1 MKYKGKNVEIIGSK
15 TLFGKETHWIRILED
30 NSFAQVLS
38 SDLDDDLN
46 RNSNRGLAY
55 VRYMAIAARIKEE
68 MAQKRLL
75 APYESSLIPL
85 PHQILVLE
93 KVMQGIQ
100 TRFLLADEVGMGKTI
115 EAGLVI
121 KEKKLRGEITRILL
135 IVPKSAMLQWQQ
147 ELREHFNENFHIYN
161 SDFISGMARTFAGF
175 EAEEELNF
183 WKQHHQ
189 IIVSTDALKP
199 LSARQ
204 GWSQEKIDEYNKY
217 RLEAVVNAE
226 FDMVIIDEAH
236 RIGGST
242 AQVSRYQLAETLCN
256 AVPNVLLLT
265 ATPHRGKSDHF
276 RRVLKLID
284 ADAFPGDGMPSIEE
298 IEPYVMRSEKRYA
311 VDYDGKKLFQQRMT
325 IRLDVPLDET
335 YHRLQIDLYNHVT
348 NYVRY
353 CFGRAKRGNRNAT
366 GLVMVMMQK
375 LASSSTAAILAAMET
390 RLWRLQHGETDDD
403 IDDYDEEGVVDFDD
417 LDTNDFSVAMQDNGF
432 FNEETALQKLIV
444 EARTCLETEQDAKAT
459 ALVRK
464 IYKLQDKYNNSQLKV
479 LVFTEFRKT
488 QGYLKKILEG
498 AGLTMVEIHGSMDLA
513 ERQQALVKFKNEAN
527 VMVATDAAGESLN
540 MQFCHIVFNYDLPWN
555 PMAIEQRIGRVDRI
569 GQKFPVVAFNML
581 TNNTVDTRVY
591 EIIVEK
597 LDTILQEL
605 RIDKTNDV
613 LDSTIDMKQVNH
625 LYLQSLLDPH
635 RFDFASDKW
644 LYEIK
649 SKLNDYKSTEG
660 ILPVFTGDD
669 IKKESAGEIK
679 YSPLPVWLEELMD
692 LYTMNEKGKI
702 VKRLSGVSEY
712 AINGYRLEAVFE
724 ADKLGDN
731 PGSEHLT
738 LQHPVVKRILDEM
751 DGNSQTMV
759 PVIVSKNGGETCG
772 YLTLWKVLAKN
783 NYETKTTYS
792 AQFITDAGRVFA
804 PYGNDVWN
812 RFVQEKNS
820 FQYVGETECNLV
832 IEENQALNNN
842 LHALFHRMEAEIQN
856 GLQVRAE
863 KKLKALSYAE
873 NRFNRI
879 GIENIR
885 NAKLR
890 KLATEKEEW
899 KSTFAK
905 GLSVV
910 PDVKHILTVRID
922 G

>member
-1 MKYKGKNVEIIGSK
+1 MKYKGKNIEIIGSK

-55 VRYMAIAARIKEE
+55 VRCMAIAARIKEE

-161 SDFISGMARTFAGF
+161 SDFISGMARTFTGF

-236 RIGGST
+236 RMGGST

-498 AGLTMVEIHGSMDLA
+498 AGLTTVEIHGSMDLA

-540 MQFCHIVFNYDLPWN
+540 MQFCHIVLNYDLPWN

-597 LDTILQEL
+597 LDAILQEL
-605 RIDKTNDV
+605 GIDKTNDV

-712 AINGYRLEAVFE
+712 AINGYKLEAVFE

-812 RFVQEKNS
+812 RLVQEKNS
-820 FQYVGETECNLV
+820 FQYVGETECNLA

-856 GLQVRAE
+856 VLQARAE
-863 KKLKALSYAE
+863 KKLKAWSYAE
-873 NRFNRI
+873 NRLNRI

-890 KLATEKEEW
+890 KLTTEKEEW
-899 KSTFAK
+899 KSAFAK

-910 PDVKHILTVRID
+910 PDVNHILTVRID